1 MSFRRMVIFLIVL
14 MATSQSM
21 AVMKFIYH
29 APESANDSRYQY
41 HWEVL
46 RTALDLTSKKYG
58 PFLMAPGS
66 VMSEEHQ
73 LAEMKKSSPA
83 LTVMIRE
90 TNEIYESFLTPVRI
104 PIDRNL
110 IGYRVLLI
118 DKKTQPELLK
128 VKNLDQLK
136 KYTVGQGSAWG
147 DIAILEY
154 SGLLVKTEARYDDI
168 FKSLSHGKFK
178 IFPRGV
184 VEIQDEYRH
193 FKGAYPNLAI
203 ESQLLVYY
211 PLPTYFWFHK
221 TDSGKKMA
229 ERVNEGLS
237 LMIRNGALQKIFDK
251 YYAKVIHELDLK
263 HRTIIKIPNPYLPS
277 TVPFDQ
283 PELWY
288 KPDGDDTTNPRGTL

>member
-1 MSFRRMVIFLIVL
+1 MSLRRIIVFLIVL
-14 MATSQSM
+14 MATSQSF

-29 APESANDSRYQY
+29 APESANDTRYQY

-58 PFLMAPGS
+58 PFTMTAGS
-66 VMSEEHQ
+66 VMSEERQ
-73 LAEMKKSSPA
+73 LAEIKKSSPA
-83 LTVMIRE
+83 RTVMIRE
-90 TNEIYESFLTPVRI
+90 TNEIYENFLTPVRI
-104 PIDRNL
+104 PVDRNL

-128 VKNLDQLK
+128 VKTLEDLK
-136 KYTVGQGSAWG
+136 KYSVGQGSAWG

-154 SGLLVKTEARYDDI
+154 SGLLVKIESHYDDL
-168 FKSLSHGKFK
+168 FKALVNGKFK

-193 FKGAYPNLAI
+193 FKGAHPSLAI

-221 TDSGKKMA
+221 TDNGRKMA

-237 LMIRNGALQKIFDK
+237 LMIRSGSLQKIFDK
-251 YYAKVIHELDLK
+251 HYAKVIQELDLK

-277 TVPFDQ
+277 TVPFEQ
-283 PELWY
+283 TELWY
-288 KPDGDDTTNPRGTL
+288 KPEGETELPKNR